1 MNFKFTLL
9 VSELWAYSPI
19 VSTHPVC
26 GHMLWQPQE
35 PSWKREAA
43 FFLSLVSHRMG
54 QHQASASF
62 SLSRGSLGFFV
73 TWQWYPKGSEQ
84 MMHYGCHTE
93 PSEKQRAENR
103 LCWSEAW
110 LVSDRCRSDGKIS
123 IEYNEAKSPVCEQ
136 HQGNAKL
143 SKVLP
148 EMSLMKQGFLH
159 ELVVQADQCL
169 GRRMEE
175 RQAQSP
181 APAANLWGWRLWPSC
196 FLRNC
201 LQRMK

>member
-1 MNFKFTLL
+1 
-9 VSELWAYSPI
+9 
-19 VSTHPVC
+19 
-26 GHMLWQPQE
+26 
-35 PSWKREAA
+35 
-43 FFLSLVSHRMG
+43 
-54 QHQASASF
+54 
-62 SLSRGSLGFFV
+62 
-73 TWQWYPKGSEQ
+73 
-84 MMHYGCHTE
+84 MHYGCHTE

-181 APAANLWGWRLWPSC
+181 APAANLWGWRL
-196 FLRNC
+196 
-201 LQRMK
+201 